1 MVSSY
6 ISLAC
11 IEYTISNT
19 GDWLIWA
26 VCPLYHITK
35 LLKLLNVLKNKNI
48 FEINITSNNKISE
61 KKKDPGKKE
70 REKKNVKD

>member
-1 MVSSY
+1 
-6 ISLAC
+6 
-11 IEYTISNT
+11 
-19 GDWLIWA
+19 
-26 VCPLYHITK
+26 
-35 LLKLLNVLKNKNI
+35 LKNKNI